1 MFHFK
6 KTFTALTLLL
16 LPLLSLAQE
25 GSTDDVF
32 HQVYKARLS
41 EKDHFSSSGQRLKT
55 AAAILRQDRANFH
68 VFNIKDAEDE
78 YDETFKD
85 KEAREYMEKM
95 VVSISKTTEKAVLN
109 GTPTIQVEIFGDGGA
124 EVTLITENGAAD
136 KVFNAS
142 FDCNKAAT
150 FIEKAICGNERISN
164 LDNELAVNFKAV
176 KNSMSDDEAKELIAS
191 QKQWLSVRN
200 KCTDDKCLIDSY
212 SKRIAAIA
220 GNSSVSNV
228 SSSNFGGAYS
238 GNNLSMKVFILDKN
252 TASAE
257 ITTATQ
263 NCDGEISGR
272 GNLIGNTLKFQS
284 QDSAENCVISVIFNG
299 KGAEISE
306 DDGCSVFHGLNCSF
320 NGTVHN
326 GAVTNTVVQE
336 VAPPVQETIQAPQPE
351 VQPATTAP
359 QVVQPAQTIDYANL
373 TNQQKREIAE
383 TVDYG
388 SLTAQQRRDLADQYI
403 EIGKAQAQAKGE
415 QRMIIFAAVVIAVI
429 TLIIV
434 AFLYFRKK
442 SASKAPLEF
451 SLKEPVENQ
460 TDGVKG
466 INELDVSE
474 SWKKKFEILERAG
487 EFKNGS
493 YENFKALSFM
503 ERRKIGFNF
512 IAFIGQ
518 PFYYFFKKMWG
529 KGWVL
534 FGLTVLINT
543 VITVIEMIIKTPI
556 PNAVYQIV
564 PAVMFAQ
571 MANYDFYRFKVYNET
586 MWKPFLKLNKP
597 AAYIGFAVV
606 SIAILLG
613 VSALR

>member
-1 MFHFK
+1 MNK
-6 KTFTALTLLL
+6 LVLGLVLFTQ
-16 LPLLSLAQE
+16 S
-25 GSTDDVF
+25 VF
-32 HQVYKARLS
+32 A
-41 EKDHFSSSGQRLKT
+41 
-55 AAAILRQDRANFH
+55 
-68 VFNIKDAEDE
+68 
-78 YDETFKD
+78 
-85 KEAREYMEKM
+85 
-95 VVSISKTTEKAVLN
+95 
-109 GTPTIQVEIFGDGGA
+109 
-124 EVTLITENGAAD
+124 
-136 KVFNAS
+136 AS

-164 LDNELAVNFKAV
+164 LDDELAVNFKAV
-176 KNSMSDDEAKELIAS
+176 KNSISDDEAKELIAS

-238 GNNLSMKVFILDKN
+238 GNNLSMKVFVLDKN

-284 QDSAENCVISVIFNG
+284 QDGAENCVISVTFNG

-306 DDGCSVFHGLNCSF
+306 GDGCSVFHGLNCSF
-320 NGTVHN
+320 NGTVQN

-351 VQPATTAP
+351 VQQVAT
-359 QVVQPAQTIDYANL
+359 VQQAQAVESPPTIDYLHL
-373 TNQQKREIAE
+373 TDQQKTDFIA
-383 TVDYG
+383 
-388 SLTAQQRRDLADQYI
+388 
-403 EIGKAQAQAKGE
+403 IGKAQAQAKGE

-451 SLKEPVENQ
+451 SLKEPANNQ

-556 PNAVYQIV
+556 PNVVYQII

-571 MANYDFYRFKVYNET
+571 MANYDFYRFKVHNET
-586 MWKPFLKLNKP
+586 MWKPFLILNKP